1 MYKDLQLPSDFL
13 IDNHKSLSKR
23 RDFEDLC
30 ESLDDLQHEA
40 MNLAFQDGF
49 KQGELNVLRQFV
61 EGKLDRDYILEMF
74 GDQLGMGD
82 YICTWDSL
90 VNSVQDIQLDVAERD
105 YLNG

>member
-1 MYKDLQLPSDFL
+1 MHKDLQLPSDFL
-13 IDNHKSLSKR
+13 IDNHKSLQR
-23 RDFEDLC
+23 RLDFEDLC

-49 KQGELNVLRQFV
+49 DQGELNVLRQFV

-74 GDQLGMGD
+74 GDQLGLGD
-82 YICTWDSL
+82 YICAWDSL
-90 VNSVQDIQLDVAERD
+90 VKSVQDIQLDAAEQD